1 MNCRCVNCCC
11 VNGRCVKRRRAAQ
24 TGLTLVELAIAMA
37 LISLIMAFM
46 TVQLQREA
54 KGLSELQAV
63 SHHERVVNDLLT
75 KIETQLDFSQGVV
88 PSVALASALPAG
100 ENFVVDVDATAG
112 FPDVGM
118 LLIDA
123 GTGSEERIRYAAFD
137 PDASAFLQLE
147 RGAQGGAQRSH
158 ASGANVLWAP
168 SAVVIDDQVAPPAS
182 AFDGRSR
189 ELLADLFF
197 RGDGTGFSYR
207 VPVDPTGGTNYLT
220 PTGVRWGATVGARP
234 TEDGR
239 ACLYFEPV
247 AQLREAD
254 RNFDFNN
261 DGDLLDTFD
270 LGRIRQRSWDAV
282 DGDAAASDLPLCPPI
297 VLQEWNNWGSDLDN
311 DGFEDPMF
319 LWTPVSGRLRVRVF
333 VLIGSV
339 NSRQVVKRFETVLH
353 LRNGAAE

>member
-1 MNCRCVNCCC
+1 MLQ
-11 VNGRCVKRRRAAQ
+11 RRPARR
-24 TGLTLVELAIAMA
+24 GFTLVELAIAMV

-54 KGLSELQAV
+54 RGLAELQAV

-88 PSVALASALPAG
+88 PSVALASALPSG

-123 GTGSEERIRYAAFD
+123 GTGSEERILYSEFD
-137 PDASAFLQLE
+137 PAASAFLQLE
-147 RGAQGGAQRSH
+147 RGAQGGSPRSH
-158 ASGANVLWAP
+158 ASGATVLWAP
-168 SAVVIDDQVAPPAS
+168 AAVVIDEQIAPPAS
-182 AFDGRSR
+182 AFDGQSR
-189 ELLADLFF
+189 ELLADLFY

-239 ACLYFEPV
+239 ACIYFQPV
-247 AQLREAD
+247 AEITEAE
-254 RNFDFNN
+254 RNFDFNG
-261 DGDLLDTFD
+261 DGDLQDTFD
-270 LGRIRQRSWDAV
+270 LGRIQQRSWDAV
-282 DGDAAASDLPLCPPI
+282 DGNATASDVPLCPPI
-297 VLQEWNNWGSDLDN
+297 VLQERNNWGSDLDN

-319 LWTPVSGRLRVRVF
+319 LWTPMSGRLRIRLF

-339 NSRQVVKRFETVLH
+339 NRAQVVKRFETVLH